1 MNESV
6 IKEIKSIYSGR
17 IKSENPAAITPEIQT
32 IKPEK
37 KEHQTFFNGVID
49 KLNIIVPKKLCFLMT
64 VFIASVA

>member
-17 IKSENPAAITPEIQT
+17 IKSENPMAITPEIQT

-37 KEHQTFFNGVID
+37 KEHKSFFNGVID
-49 KLNIIVPKKLCFLMT
+49 KLNIIVKK
-64 VFIASVA
+64 